1 LAIMRGLTSGARA
14 MATLVRPAPTSSRIC
29 TSRSASSASLAE
41 LAVPRRWRADW
52 RPRARSMA
60 ASSGSRTDIEQVA
73 VSLAEI
79 DAGAVD
85 GDADDLLVR
94 TRQADGHLVL
104 DG

>member
-1 LAIMRGLTSGARA
+1 MCSRCLAIMRGLTSGARDGDA
-14 MATLVRPAPTSSRIC
+14 GAARADELED
-29 TSRSASSASLAE
+29 LH
-41 LAVPRRWRADW
+41 LAVGELGEVGGTGRAEGVAG
-52 RPRARSMA
+52 RMA

>member
-1 LAIMRGLTSGARA
+1 
-14 MATLVRPAPTSSRIC
+14 
-29 TSRSASSASLAE
+29 
-41 LAVPRRWRADW
+41 
-52 RPRARSMA
+52 MA

-79 DAGAVD
+79 DAGAVE